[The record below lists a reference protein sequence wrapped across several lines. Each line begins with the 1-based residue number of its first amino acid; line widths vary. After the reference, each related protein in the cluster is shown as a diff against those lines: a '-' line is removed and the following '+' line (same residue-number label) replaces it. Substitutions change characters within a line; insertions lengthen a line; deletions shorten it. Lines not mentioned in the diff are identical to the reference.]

1 MQDSF
6 LIDLS
11 RKRDLNQSNKEFKLH
26 FLLFSENL
34 CNVLELTESD
44 TRLRSRP
51 KMESKAAEASG
62 KSAEQRR
69 AERRQKAVIGEIL
82 TKILTC

>member
-11 RKRDLNQSNKEFKLH
+11 RKRDLNQSNKEFK

-51 KMESKAAEASG
+51 KMESKAAEASA